1 MIRQIVRCGTTV
13 VMLIAVSLGL
23 VTPLP
28 AQDKQL
34 GTFFTAEFTAVWTA
48 GNAESNTLGLA
59 TVLRNVWESA
69 ELKFEGGAVRSE
81 SSRKTRT
88 AVGTTENF
96 QIQEQTTTEKTAEAY
111 YVRGRYDRQ
120 ISERFFGFAGA
131 DWLRNTFA
139 GIDSRILLA
148 AGAGNSWVDSDRLR
162 FKTDYSATYT
172 FQEDVV
178 ENPFVKT
185 KFPGVRFAYDLW
197 AKLTGSTEFT
207 SVLINDLNLDN
218 TDDVRL
224 DFTNAVTIAISSR
237 LAFKPSLQLLW
248 RNTPSLTEVSLVTTD
263 GTPTSESVT
272 VPLQKVD
279 SFFKI
284 ALVVRL

>member
-1 MIRQIVRCGTTV
+1 MFRHTVRCSTTS
-13 VMLIAVSLGL
+13 VMVLAAHLGM
-23 VTPLP
+23 VTTIQ
-28 AQDKQL
+28 AQDKEL
-34 GTFFTAEFTAVWTA
+34 GTFFTTELTAVWTA

-69 ELKFEGGAVRSE
+69 ELKIEGGAVRSE
-81 SSRKTRT
+81 SSLKTRT
-88 AVGTTENF
+88 AVGTTDNF
-96 QIQEQTTTEKTAEAY
+96 QIEEQTKTDKTAEAY
-111 YVRGRYDRQ
+111 YFRGRYDRQ
-120 ISERFFGFAGA
+120 IGEDFFGFAGA

-139 GIDSRILLA
+139 GIDSRVLLA
-148 AGAGNSWVDSDRLR
+148 AGAGNSWVNSDRIR
-162 FKTDYSATYT
+162 FKTDYSGTYT

-197 AKLTGSTEFT
+197 VKLTESTDI
-207 SVLINDLNLDN
+207 SSALINDVNLDN
-218 TDDVRL
+218 TKDVRL
-224 DFTNAVTIAISSR
+224 DFTNAMTVAISSK
-237 LAFKPSLQLLW
+237 LALKPSLQLLW
-248 RNTPSLTEVSLVTTD
+248 RNTPSLTEVDLVATD
-263 GTPTSESVT
+263 GTPTGENVT

>member
-1 MIRQIVRCGTTV
+1 MRRVVRSAATNA
-13 VMLIAVSLGL
+13 MLLAANLSL
-23 VTPLP
+23 VPTIH
-28 AQDKQL
+28 AQEKQL

-69 ELKFEGGAVRSE
+69 EFKLEGGAVRSE
-81 SSRKTRT
+81 SSLKTRT
-88 AVGTTENF
+88 AVGTTDDF
-96 QIQEQTTTEKTAEAY
+96 QIQEETTTDKTAEAY
-111 YVRGRYDRQ
+111 YLRGRYDRQ
-120 ISERFFGFAGA
+120 ISERFFGFSGA

-148 AGAGNSWVDSDRLR
+148 AGAGNSWANSDRLR

-197 AKLTGSTEFT
+197 AKLTESTEFT
-207 SVLINDLNLDN
+207 SVLINDVNLDN

-224 DFTNAVTIAISSR
+224 DFTNAMTVAISSK
-237 LAFKPSLQLLW
+237 LALKPSLQLLW
-248 RNTPSLTEVSLVTTD
+248 RNTPSLTEVGLIATD
-263 GTPTSESVT
+263 GTPTGENVT
-272 VPLQKVD
+272 VPLRKVD

>member
-1 MIRQIVRCGTTV
+1 MIRHTVRRSTTS
-13 VMLIAVSLGL
+13 VMLLAAHLGL
-23 VTPLP
+23 VTTVQ
-28 AQDKQL
+28 AQDKEI
-34 GTFFTAEFTAVWTA
+34 GTFFTTEFTAVWTA

-81 SSRKTRT
+81 SSLKTRT
-88 AVGTTENF
+88 AVGTTDNF

-111 YVRGRYDRQ
+111 YLRGRYDRQ
-120 ISERFFGFAGA
+120 IGEHFFGFAGA

-148 AGAGNSWVDSDRLR
+148 AGAGNSWINSDRVR

-197 AKLTGSTEFT
+197 AKLTESTEFSSALT
-207 SVLINDLNLDN
+207 NDVNLDN
-218 TDDVRL
+218 TKDVRL
-224 DFTNAVTIAISSR
+224 DFTNAIAVAISSK
-237 LAFKPSLQLLW
+237 LALKPSLQLLW
-248 RNTPSLTEVSLVTTD
+248 RNTPSLTDVGLVATD
-263 GTPTSESVT
+263 GTPTGENVT